1 MNIYVDQC
9 HICLDQKYLSKK
21 PTELCQNKECSGFIC
36 KPCWKQILQNDI
48 TNCPICRQELSTDSV
63 IYTRIQREI
72 TRKNLFREYSKHIIF
87 YLLFYSI
94 GMSTISILLLY
105 SLSLN
110 ELFSIINNLQFY
122 YYLLSMI
129 TLPIVGFITW
139 YASIIMMSFI
149 ISSVIKC
156 KNLN

>member
-1 MNIYVDQC
+1 MNIYV
-9 HICLDQKYLSKK
+9 
-21 PTELCQNKECSGFIC
+21 EECSGFIC
-36 KPCWKQILQNDI
+36 KPCWKKILQNDI
-48 TNCPICRQELSTDSV
+48 ANCPICRKELSTDSI

-72 TRKNLFREYSKHIIF
+72 TRKNLFLEYSKHILF

-94 GMSTISILLLY
+94 GMSTISVLLLY